1 MNFAQMKQEVA
12 DLKTLLT
19 NFVSGKTANSGAAPD
34 VAALQGKIISFET
47 VVNSQLADR
56 DKTIG
61 DHEKTITDLRSQL
74 KTAEDKVKPLETE
87 NATLKTNVE
96 SEKKRANETLASL
109 GIDTSHLPAAEAN
122 KGGEGS
128 DKETAWAKYHRLQAS
143 NPREAGQFY
152 AKNSDK
158 IFESK
163 PKS

>member
-1 MNFAQMKQEVA
+1 MTLSQLKQELA

-19 NFVSGKTANSGAAPD
+19 NFVSGKTSNSAAAPD
-34 VAALQGKIISFET
+34 ITALQGKIISFET
-47 VVNSQLADR
+47 VVNSQLAEK
-56 DKTIG
+56 DKTVS
-61 DHEKTITDLRSQL
+61 DHENTIKDLRSQL
-74 KTAEDKVKPLETE
+74 KAAEDKSKTLETE

-122 KGGEGS
+122 KGGETN

-152 AKNSDK
+152 AKNFDK

-163 PKS
+163 PKA